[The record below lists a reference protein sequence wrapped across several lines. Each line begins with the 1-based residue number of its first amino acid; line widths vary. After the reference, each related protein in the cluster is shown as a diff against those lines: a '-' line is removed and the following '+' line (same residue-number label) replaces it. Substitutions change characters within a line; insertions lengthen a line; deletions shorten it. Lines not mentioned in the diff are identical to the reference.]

1 MEHHE
6 AQSAIK
12 VSAVGMAINLG
23 LFLFKGIMGICIHSV
38 SLISDAVH
46 SLSDIIST
54 LIVLVGIRIS
64 SRPADSGHPY
74 GHEKIEC
81 VFALFLG
88 LMLVVIGGGIGW
100 EGLDKLFRPVAR
112 EIPPLWCAG
121 ALGSAALSIAAKE
134 WMYRITIRC
143 ARKIGSSSLAADA
156 WHHRA
161 DAFSSVGSLL
171 GVCGLWF
178 GLPVVDGAACLG
190 ISVLILKA
198 GLDICMDACRRMV
211 DAAAPK
217 EIVEC
222 VRQIAQD
229 NREVLN
235 VDALLTRQ
243 FGSRIYV
250 DMEITLDRTVSFE
263 HAHQVAHALHDQIE
277 GDLSCV
283 KHCMIH
289 VNPSA

>member
-6 AQSAIK
+6 AQSALK
-12 VSAVGMAINLG
+12 VSAIGMAINLA

-38 SLISDAVH
+38 SLMSDAVH
-46 SLSDIIST
+46 SLSDIVST

-64 SRPADSGHPY
+64 SRPADRGHPY

-81 VFALFLG
+81 MFALFLG

-100 EGLDKLFRPVAR
+100 EGFVKLYRPVIR
-112 EIPPLWCAG
+112 ELPLFWCAG
-121 ALGSAALSIAAKE
+121 ALGSAALSIIAKE

-143 ARKIGSSSLAADA
+143 ARKIGSASLAADA

-178 GLPVVDGAACLG
+178 GLPVVDGIACLG

-198 GLDICMDACRRMV
+198 ALDICIDACRRMV

-217 EIVEC
+217 EIVDS
-222 VRQIAQD
+222 VRQIVQG
-229 NREVLN
+229 NGEVLN
-235 VDALLTRQ
+235 VDTLLTRQ
-243 FGSRIYV
+243 FGSKIYV
-250 DMEITLDRTVSFE
+250 DMEITLDRSVSFE
-263 HAHQVAHALHDQIE
+263 HAHQVAHELHDQIE
-277 GDLSCV
+277 RDLSCV